1 MKKYA
6 LLLPLAALLVAC
18 PQPTP
23 QTNPLTQQ
31 DAKSL
36 KAIVPLAMN
45 GLANAV
51 RGGGSSAAGS
61 AATFGLRPQNT
72 TGNCGPSTKPVD
84 VDNDKIPANFAYTY
98 NCTVTIGAGF
108 KFIAKGSLSSK
119 DSDDNNDNSGYS
131 ANGNIRYDFI
141 FTNTDTNQ
149 SSSFSFVLQWTA
161 NAVLLANGGYSI
173 STDQQ
178 IVFQPD
184 SDKSQF
190 GYQLSVTYTPD
201 NDGNAQKFDAG
212 TLNLTGSANFRDA
225 AGRFSVFN
233 LSASNLHFGNACPR
247 AIDSGSLRVEDLSN
261 IGSSK
266 TNVLLLTAT
275 GCDIWNATYNGSVIF

>member
-1 MKKYA
+1 MKNF
-6 LLLPLAALLVAC
+6 LMLLPLAALLAAC

-23 QTNPLTQQ
+23 QANPLTQQ

-36 KAIVPLAMN
+36 KTIVPLAMN

-61 AATFGLRPQNT
+61 AATFGLRPQST
-72 TGNCGPSTKPVD
+72 TGNCGPSTQPTD
-84 VDNDKIPANFAYTY
+84 ADNDKIPANFSYLY
-98 NCTVTIGAGF
+98 DCTVTIGAGF
-108 KFIAKGSLSSK
+108 KFVAKGSLSSK
-119 DSDDNNDNSGYS
+119 DSDDTNPNSGYS
-131 ANGNIRYDFI
+131 TDGNIRYDFI
-141 FTNTDTNQ
+141 FTNTETKE
-149 SSSFSFVLQWTA
+149 SSSFSFVVQWTA
-161 NAVLLANGGYSI
+161 NALLLATGGYSI
-173 STDQQ
+173 STDQR

-184 SDKSQF
+184 TDKSQF

-201 NDGNAQKFDAG
+201 NDGNAIKFDAG
-212 TLNLTGSANFRDA
+212 TINLTGSANFRDA

-247 AIDSGSLRVEDLSN
+247 AIDSGSIRIEDLAN
-261 IGSSK
+261 IGTNK

-275 GCDIWNATYNGSVIF
+275 GCDVWNATYNGSVIF